1 MATPQ
6 VYKTTGIILKRNNSG
21 EGDKILSVFCEHI
34 GKKRFIAKGI
44 RKITSRRS
52 SHLELFSKTNF
63 LIYRG
68 KTGEYITE
76 AKVVHL
82 YGRQFTHLSQIAASY
97 CACEIIDRLTLDG
110 QEQEYGYSLLDQFL
124 LSIENVEGVDVA
136 IQLQQYIDRVLF
148 HFGYT
153 SLDGKSG
160 TLGNAIAVVER
171 IAERKIRSVNV
182 LTKSGI
188 ELYRHYDREE

>member
-21 EGDKILSVFCEHI
+21 EGDKILSVLCEHI

-52 SHLELFSKTNF
+52 SHVELFSKTNF

-68 KTGEYITE
+68 KTGEYVTE
-76 AKVVHL
+76 AKVMHL
-82 YGRQFTHLSQIAASY
+82 YGIQFTDLPHIAAAY
-97 CACEIIDRLTLDG
+97 CACEIIDRLTLEG
-110 QEQEYGYSLLDQFL
+110 QEQEYGYILLDQFL
-124 LSIENVEGVDVA
+124 QTIERLQGAEVA
-136 IQLQQYIDRVLF
+136 IHLQRYIDSILF

-153 SLDGKSG
+153 SPDGKSV
-160 TLGNAIAVVER
+160 TLGSAIASVER
-171 IAERKIRSVNV
+171 IAERKIRSTNL
-182 LTKSGI
+182 LTKSGV
-188 ELYRHYDREE
+188 ELYKNYSTSE